1 MSRAAVGLRAHS
13 GWAAAVT
20 VGGEATAPVL
30 LDRRRLALAD
40 DATPRPVQPYHASEG
55 LRHGAA
61 LGPGPEARGPGGLDH
76 PGLGEQMG
84 PPRSSMKRGRPV
96 GQSPEMLL
104 MRYSMRFL
112 VPLLTLVPFV
122 VSARADEPIVA
133 TAPAPAGLVKAAF
146 AGGCFWCMQRP
157 YDDLPGVVSTTV
169 GYTGGE
175 KANPTYHEVSA
186 GGTGHRESIEVV
198 YDPKKVT
205 YEKLLDVLWH
215 NVDPTN
221 EYGQFCDNG
230 SQYRTAI
237 FVADD
242 AQRKAA
248 EASKRALEASGI
260 LKRPIVTEI
269 LKAGTFWKAE
279 DYHQSYYKK
288 NPIRY
293 SFYRSGCG
301 RDARLKELWGDA
313 APKH

>member
-1 MSRAAVGLRAHS
+1 
-13 GWAAAVT
+13 
-20 VGGEATAPVL
+20 
-30 LDRRRLALAD
+30 
-40 DATPRPVQPYHASEG
+40 
-55 LRHGAA
+55 
-61 LGPGPEARGPGGLDH
+61 
-76 PGLGEQMG
+76 
-84 PPRSSMKRGRPV
+84 
-96 GQSPEMLL
+96 MLL

-175 KANPTYHEVSA
+175 KASPTYHEVSA
-186 GGTGHRESIEVV
+186 GGTGHLESIEVV

-205 YEKLLDVLWH
+205 YEKLLDVFWH

-221 EYGQFCDNG
+221 AQGQFCDNG

-248 EASKRALEASGI
+248 EASKSALEASGV
-260 LKRPIVTEI
+260 LKRPVVTEI
-269 LKAGTFWKAE
+269 LKVGTFWKAE

-293 SFYRSGCG
+293 SFYRSRCG
-301 RDARLKELWGDA
+301 RDPRLKELWGDA

>member
-1 MSRAAVGLRAHS
+1 
-13 GWAAAVT
+13 
-20 VGGEATAPVL
+20 
-30 LDRRRLALAD
+30 
-40 DATPRPVQPYHASEG
+40 
-55 LRHGAA
+55 
-61 LGPGPEARGPGGLDH
+61 
-76 PGLGEQMG
+76 
-84 PPRSSMKRGRPV
+84 
-96 GQSPEMLL
+96 MLL
-104 MRYSMRFL
+104 MRRSIRFL
-112 VPLLTLVPFV
+112 VPLLTLVLFAV
-122 VSARADEPIVA
+122 FARADEPIVA
-133 TAPAPAGLVKAAF
+133 TAPVPAGLVKAAF

-157 YDDLPGVVSTTV
+157 YDDLFGVVSTAV

-186 GGTGHRESIEVV
+186 GGTGHLESIELV

-205 YEKLLDVLWH
+205 YEKLLDVFWH

-221 EYGQFCDNG
+221 AFGQFCDNG

-248 EASKRALEASGI
+248 EASKRALEASGV

-301 RDARLKELWGDA
+301 RDPRLKELWGDA
-313 APKH
+313 ALKH

>member
-1 MSRAAVGLRAHS
+1 M
-13 GWAAAVT
+13 
-20 VGGEATAPVL
+20 
-30 LDRRRLALAD
+30 RRS
-40 DATPRPVQPYHASEG
+40 V
-55 LRHGAA
+55 
-61 LGPGPEARGPGGLDH
+61 
-76 PGLGEQMG
+76 
-84 PPRSSMKRGRPV
+84 
-96 GQSPEMLL
+96 
-104 MRYSMRFL
+104 RFL
-112 VPLLTLVPFV
+112 VPLLTLVLFAFF
-122 VSARADEPIVA
+122 ARAAEPIVA
-133 TAPAPAGLVKAAF
+133 TAPAPAGLAKAAF
-146 AGGCFWCMQRP
+146 AGGCFWCMQKP
-157 YDDLPGVVSTTV
+157 YDDLPGVVSATV

-175 KANPTYHEVSA
+175 KAHPTYHEVSA
-186 GGTGHRESIEVV
+186 GGTGHFESVEVV

-205 YEKLLDVLWH
+205 YEKLLDVFWH

-221 EYGQFCDNG
+221 DHGQFCDNG
-230 SQYRTAI
+230 LQYRTAI

-248 EASKRALEASGI
+248 EASKKSLEASGA

>member
-1 MSRAAVGLRAHS
+1 M
-13 GWAAAVT
+13 
-20 VGGEATAPVL
+20 
-30 LDRRRLALAD
+30 RRS
-40 DATPRPVQPYHASEG
+40 V
-55 LRHGAA
+55 
-61 LGPGPEARGPGGLDH
+61 
-76 PGLGEQMG
+76 
-84 PPRSSMKRGRPV
+84 
-96 GQSPEMLL
+96 
-104 MRYSMRFL
+104 RFL
-112 VPLLTLVPFV
+112 VPLLTLVLFAFF
-122 VSARADEPIVA
+122 ARAAEPIVA
-133 TAPAPAGLVKAAF
+133 TAPAPAGLAKAAF
-146 AGGCFWCMQRP
+146 AGGCFWCMQKP
-157 YDDLPGVVSTTV
+157 YDDLPGVVSATV
-169 GYTGGE
+169 GYTGGK
-175 KANPTYHEVSA
+175 KAHPTYHEVSA
-186 GGTGHRESIEVV
+186 GGTGHFESVEVV

-205 YEKLLDVLWH
+205 YEKLLDVFWH

-221 EYGQFCDNG
+221 DHGQFCDNG
-230 SQYRTAI
+230 LQYRTAI

-248 EASKRALEASGI
+248 EASKKALEASGA